1 MLSVLL
7 LSFALLA
14 EAVTGTVKDSTGGAI
29 AGAAVLVVTSA
40 GTVEQTVTGPDGSF
54 TLERTPEGSATLTVR
69 AGGFAEF
76 SQPLPSGSVDVV
88 LTPAGLLET
97 VTVTPARS
105 AESLGNIPASVS
117 ILDAAEIRD
126 SPALVADDVLRRL
139 PTFSLFRRSS
149 SISSHP
155 TTQGVSLRGIGPSGV
170 SRTLVLVDGV
180 PFNDPFGGWVYWTRV
195 PMDSVDRVEVVD
207 GSSSSLYG
215 NYAMGGVINIV
226 STRAARRTI
235 DLKGQY
241 GNLNTPKLDYFASDV
256 WGKLGVVV
264 DGSTFDTDGF
274 KNVVENERGVIDN
287 EATVQYNNVNV
298 KLDYSPAPNAK
309 AFFRTGYFSENRG
322 NGKITEV
329 NDTRWTTWNGGVRLL
344 MSGGS
349 DLQATIFGDYATFH
363 STFVAVPVT
372 TPPRNSV
379 RLTVDQTVPTDAFGG
394 MVQYSRPMGAR
405 NVLGVGGDWRWVDG
419 ESQEDTY
426 NQLGA
431 IQSPITPAVLALLR
445 VSGGTQRIMGL
456 FVQDVWTASNKLA
469 VTVSARLDSWKNYNG
484 HNLETN
490 VPSGTP
496 GAGNNP
502 NLPDRDDTV
511 GSPRVA
517 AMYHVNERTRVW
529 GDWSLGFRAPTLN
542 ELYRSFSVGA
552 VRTFANPDLGPE
564 RLKGGEIGV
573 MFEPVRKVLVRATY
587 YDNTVDDPVANVTIA
602 TNQQQRQNLGA
613 SAIKGLQTDA
623 EVAIGEYV
631 RVSGGYLLNNAKVTE
646 FAANPAIVGN
656 WLPQVPQNRGSVQVA
671 YSNPDLFN
679 AAFSVQAIGRQ
690 FEDDLNARI
699 VPGETEPGL
708 PAYTI
713 LDFTASHA
721 FGPNFDV
728 FFGIQNIANTEYI
741 AFTQPTT
748 TGSPRMYNGGIRLR
762 WSQR

>member
-1 MLSVLL
+1 
-7 LSFALLA
+7 
-14 EAVTGTVKDSTGGAI
+14 
-29 AGAAVLVVTSA
+29 
-40 GTVEQTVTGPDGSF
+40 
-54 TLERTPEGSATLTVR
+54 
-69 AGGFAEF
+69 
-76 SQPLPSGSVDVV
+76 
-88 LTPAGLLET
+88 
-97 VTVTPARS
+97 
-105 AESLGNIPASVS
+105 
-117 ILDAAEIRD
+117 
-126 SPALVADDVLRRL
+126 
-139 PTFSLFRRSS
+139 
-149 SISSHP
+149 
-155 TTQGVSLRGIGPSGV
+155 
-170 SRTLVLVDGV
+170 
-180 PFNDPFGGWVYWTRV
+180 
-195 PMDSVDRVEVVD
+195 
-207 GSSSSLYG
+207 
-215 NYAMGGVINIV
+215 MGGVINIV
-226 STRAARRTI
+226 SSRAARRTI

-241 GNLNTPKLDYFASDV
+241 GNLSTPKLDYFASDV

-309 AFFRTGYFSENRG
+309 AFFRTGYFSESRG

-394 MVQYSRPMGAR
+394 MVQYSRPLGAR

-456 FVQDVWTASNKLA
+456 FVQDVWTPSSKLA
-469 VTVSARLDSWKNYNG
+469 VTLSARLDSWKNYNG

-502 NLPDRDDTV
+502 NLPDRDDSV

-517 AMYHVNERTRVW
+517 ALYHVNERTRVW
-529 GDWSLGFRAPTLN
+529 GDYSLGFRAPTLN

-552 VRTFANPDLGPE
+552 VRTFANPQLGPE
-564 RLKGGEIGV
+564 RLKGGELGV
-573 MFEPVRKVLVRATY
+573 MFEPMRKVVVRATY
-587 YDNTVDDPVANVTIA
+587 YDNSVDDPVANVTIA

-613 SAIKGLQTDA
+613 SRIKGLQTDA
-623 EVAIGEYV
+623 EVSIGEYV
-631 RVSGGYLLNNAKVTE
+631 RVSGGYLLNDAKVTE

-656 WLPQVPQNRGSVQVA
+656 WLPQVPQNRGSVQIA
-671 YSNPDLFN
+671 YSNPRLFN
-679 AAFSVQAIGRQ
+679 AAFSLQAIGRQ

-699 VPGETEPGL
+699 VPGETDPGL
-708 PAYTI
+708 PGYTI
-713 LDFTASHA
+713 LDFTAARS